1 MSPLADEPWFM
12 DLFLS
17 FKNPVLGVLAG
28 AVLTA
33 VLQSSSASVG
43 ILQALTSTGAV
54 TYAAAVPIIMGQNIG
69 TTVTALISSAGAN
82 KNAKRTAFVHLY
94 FNLIGTLVF
103 LCGFY
108 GLHALLGFS
117 FYNETANT
125 FGIAIVHTIFN
136 IVTTAILVP
145 FNRVLE

>member
-1 MSPLADEPWFM
+1 M
-12 DLFLS
+12 
-17 FKNPVLGVLAG
+17 LAG

-94 FNLIGTLVF
+94 FNLIGTLEF

-108 GLHALLGFS
+108 GLHALMRFS
-117 FYNETANT
+117 IYSESANT
-125 FGIAIVHTIFN
+125 
-136 IVTTAILVP
+136 
-145 FNRVLE
+145 